1 MYFQYPQFWATA
13 TIYKDVHLESTQK
26 LFVYLDTKN
35 VNASEVKGTSHRRQ
49 VLILTSGGFRTAET
63 KAILNEALLLL
74 MIDDDGGSEF
84 VWWELAG
91 FIVAKV
97 LSAVLVKFE
106 GH

>member
-1 MYFQYPQFWATA
+1 MVVLSVPAVLSHSNDIQRCTSRIQT
-13 TIYKDVHLESTQK
+13 L
-26 LFVYLDTKN
+26 YLDTKN

-84 VWWELAG
+84 V
-91 FIVAKV
+91 
-97 LSAVLVKFE
+97 
-106 GH
+106 